1 MTMKNLL
8 AKEFRLAMHPTAL
21 IFLSL
26 SAMLI
31 IPNYPYYVTFFYTG
45 LAVFFT
51 CLGGRE
57 NRDIYYSAMLPVRK
71 VDIVRARFAF
81 VIILEAAQLLLALPF
96 ALLRQSFPLPGNQ
109 VGMDANLAFFGL
121 SLVMLGLFNL
131 SFFRVYY
138 RDVNK
143 VGKAFAV
150 SSTVTWVYIVVAE
163 ACDHAIPFFRDE
175 LDTPDPAH
183 LGAKL
188 AVLGAGLLAFVALTG
203 LAYRRAAADFE
214 AQDL

>member
-1 MTMKNLL
+1 MKNLL
-8 AKEFRLAMHPTAL
+8 VKEFRLAMHPTAL
-21 IFLSL
+21 IFLCL
-26 SAMLI
+26 SAMLL

-57 NRDIYYSAMLPVRK
+57 NKDIYYSALLPVRK

-81 VIILEAAQLLLALPF
+81 VLILEAAQLILAVPF
-96 ALLRQSFPLPGNQ
+96 ALLRQSFPMPGNQ

-121 SLVMLGLFNL
+121 ALLMLGLFNA

-143 VGKAFAV
+143 VGKAFGI
-150 SSTVTWVYIVVAE
+150 SSVVMGLFIVVAE
-163 ACDHAIPFFRDE
+163 TCDHVLPFFRDE

-188 AVLGAGLLAFVALTG
+188 AVLGAGLLAFLALTG